1 MHIFWRTSES
11 YAPVRLYWGGTAL
24 SLTRPHLTAIGVF
37 DSPASS
43 KNLPSTFS
51 YPPMPLRTP
60 WDRPFYN
67 MHVWIESTHLT
78 CSISSYRL
86 LMTCQICF
94 YWLVIHSALLLYI
107 CVFMCDYCV
116 VYFFYSVCNT
126 DASDACAINS
136 LFYKIV
142 IVEHYL
148 YNFAFIF
155 VSMIVFPLNLMKR
168 VEIPSALWAAA
179 LVAMPS
185 IPRKIMMSR
194 LCRDATQLINGLWLI
209 ALQFQ

>member
-1 MHIFWRTSES
+1 
-11 YAPVRLYWGGTAL
+11 
-24 SLTRPHLTAIGVF
+24 
-37 DSPASS
+37 
-43 KNLPSTFS
+43 
-51 YPPMPLRTP
+51 
-60 WDRPFYN
+60 
-67 MHVWIESTHLT
+67 
-78 CSISSYRL
+78 
-86 LMTCQICF
+86 
-94 YWLVIHSALLLYI
+94 
-107 CVFMCDYCV
+107 MCDYCV

-194 LCRDATQLINGLWLI
+194 LCRDATQLISGLWLI
-209 ALQFQ
+209 ALQFQEPTSLYELSWPNKLVKQRKIMSVIKRLGLDKHSITNRSRISTYNGY